1 MQARQPSWRRHGA
14 SVEKTGCGSSKMV
27 STGRSICGVFF
38 AMPLLVRVLKLKK
51 ETCTMRK
58 PLTPK
63 LGIQGLENL
72 DAAILAALATN
83 ATVLLIGPHGSAKT
97 LLARRVAET
106 LGCTFRHYNTS
117 LLNYDDL
124 VGYPIPDQGN
134 LTLNFIQT
142 PGTIWNAEFILFD
155 EISRARPEIQNKVF
169 PIVHE
174 HRVQGIE
181 LEHLSHCWAAMNPPS
196 DGEDAHD
203 AIYFGSWSLDAALA
217 DRFRFILRVQ
227 GFSELQ
233 ENAREEILL
242 NGDGKKGRLAL
253 KAWIEA
259 VRKQLKSADE
269 TDRRWAVRY
278 LSAMVPLLEK
288 AELAISGRRARYL
301 FENILA
307 LQAAERVLGERC
319 ELGDVAL
326 RAVLAGLPHSASGK
340 TVEHGKILLAHKQ
353 AALDAGAGSDS
364 IISKIRR
371 IKDPVKRAEVALREK
386 PDRPV
391 QTQIFSDAFAS
402 LSLIERYA
410 WVHRV
415 FPRISENAQV
425 GAAVL
430 EMLAEIESKIHD
442 GAHAEF
448 SETMDNSGK
457 RWQFWQSLSESIAR
471 FEESDAVAAEHVA
484 VARALFFIEEECVP
498 LEKVAATFAE
508 IDERISSCA

>member
-1 MQARQPSWRRHGA
+1 
-14 SVEKTGCGSSKMV
+14 
-27 STGRSICGVFF
+27 
-38 AMPLLVRVLKLKK
+38 
-51 ETCTMRK
+51 MRK
-58 PLTPK
+58 TLTPE
-63 LGIQGLENL
+63 LGIHGLKNL
-72 DAAILAALATN
+72 DAVILAALASN

-97 LLARRVAET
+97 LLARRIAET
-106 LGCTFRHYNTS
+106 LGCAFRHYNTS

-124 VGYPIPDQGN
+124 VGYPIPDPGN
-134 LTLNFIQT
+134 RTLNFIQT

-181 LEHLSHCWAAMNPPS
+181 LQHLSHCWAAMNPPS
-196 DGEDAHD
+196 DGEEAHD

-217 DRFRFILRVQ
+217 DRFRFVLRVP
-227 GFSELQ
+227 GFNELQ
-233 ENAREEILL
+233 ENAREEIML
-242 NGDGKKGRLAL
+242 NGDENKGRPAL
-253 KAWIEA
+253 KSRIEA
-259 VRKQLKSADE
+259 VRKQLNSVDD
-269 TDRRWAVRY
+269 TDKHWLVRY
-278 LSAMVPLLEK
+278 LSAMIPLLEK
-288 AELAISGRRARYL
+288 AEITISGRRARYL
-301 FENILA
+301 FENVLA
-307 LQAAERVLGERC
+307 LHAAERVLGERS

-326 RAVLAGLPHSASGK
+326 RGVFAGLPHSASGK

-353 AALDAGAGSDS
+353 AILDAGAGSDS

-386 PDRPV
+386 PDKPL

-402 LSLIERYA
+402 LSLVERYA

-430 EMLAEIESKIHD
+430 EMMAEVESKIHD

-448 SETMDNSGK
+448 SESMDNSGK
-457 RWQFWQSLSESIAR
+457 RWKFWQDLSESIAR
-471 FEESDAVAAEHVA
+471 FEEGGDITAEHVA
-484 VARALFFIEEECVP
+484 VARALFFIEEETVP
-498 LEKVAATFAE
+498 LEKVAATFAD

>member
-1 MQARQPSWRRHGA
+1 
-14 SVEKTGCGSSKMV
+14 
-27 STGRSICGVFF
+27 
-38 AMPLLVRVLKLKK
+38 
-51 ETCTMRK
+51 MRK
-58 PLTPK
+58 FLTPK
-63 LGIQGLENL
+63 LGIHGLKNL
-72 DAAILAALATN
+72 DAVILAALASN

-97 LLARRVAET
+97 LLARRVAEK
-106 LGCTFRHYNTS
+106 LGCSFRHYNTS

-124 VGYPIPDQGN
+124 VGYPIPDQEN
-134 LTLNFIQT
+134 RTLNFIQT

-181 LEHLSHCWAAMNPPS
+181 LQHLSHCWAAMNPPS
-196 DGEDAHD
+196 DGEDAND

-217 DRFRFILRVQ
+217 DRFRFILKVQ
-227 GFSELQ
+227 GFNELQ
-233 ENAREEILL
+233 ENAREQILL

-253 KAWIEA
+253 KTWIES
-259 VRKQLKSADE
+259 VRKQLNAADE

-288 AELAISGRRARYL
+288 AELPISGRRARYL

-307 LQAAERVLGERC
+307 LQAAEKVLGERS

-326 RAVLAGLPHSASGK
+326 RAVFAGLPHSASGK
-340 TVEHGKILLAHKQ
+340 TLEHGKILLAHKQ
-353 AALDAGAGSDS
+353 AVLDAEACTDS

-386 PDRPV
+386 PERPL

-402 LSLIERYA
+402 LSLVERYA

-415 FPRISENAQV
+415 FPRISEETHI

-430 EMLAEIESKIHD
+430 EMMAEVESKIHD

-448 SETMDNSGK
+448 SESMNNNGK
-457 RWQFWQSLSESIAR
+457 RWKFWQDLSESIAR
-471 FEESDAVAAEHVA
+471 FEEGGDITAEHVA
-484 VARALFFIEEECVP
+484 VARALFFIEEETVP
-498 LEKVAATFAE
+498 LEKVAATFAD

>member
-1 MQARQPSWRRHGA
+1 M
-14 SVEKTGCGSSKMV
+14 
-27 STGRSICGVFF
+27 
-38 AMPLLVRVLKLKK
+38 KK
-51 ETCTMRK
+51 Y
-58 PLTPK
+58 LTPK
-63 LGIQGLENL
+63 LGIHGLENL
-72 DAAILAALATN
+72 DAAILAALATES
-83 ATVLLIGPHGSAKT
+83 TLLLIGPHGSAKT

-106 LGCTFRHYNTS
+106 LGCSFRHYNTS

-124 VGYPIPDQGN
+124 VGYPMPDQEN
-134 LTLNFIQT
+134 RTLNFIQT

-181 LEHLSHCWAAMNPPS
+181 LQHLSHCWAAMNPPS

-217 DRFRFILRVQ
+217 DRFRFILRVP
-227 GFSELQ
+227 GFDELQ
-233 ENAREEILL
+233 EKEREEILL
-242 NGDGKKGRLAL
+242 NGDGKKGRPAL
-253 KAWIEA
+253 KTWIGS
-259 VRKQLKSADE
+259 VRKKLNAADE

-288 AELAISGRRARYL
+288 AELPISGRRARYL

-307 LQAAERVLGERC
+307 LQAAERVLGERS

-326 RAVLAGLPHSASGK
+326 RAVFAGLPHSASGK

-353 AALDAGAGSDS
+353 AVLDAGAGSDS

-386 PDRPV
+386 PDRPL

-402 LSLIERYA
+402 LSLVERYA

-415 FPRISENAQV
+415 FPRISEGAHV

-430 EMLAEIESKIHD
+430 EMMAEVESKIHD

-448 SETMDNSGK
+448 SESMHNNGK
-457 RWQFWQSLSESIAR
+457 RWKFWQDLSESIAR
-471 FEESDAVAAEHVA
+471 FEEGGDITAEHVA
-484 VARALFFIEEECVP
+484 VAR
-498 LEKVAATFAE
+498 
-508 IDERISSCA
+508 CA

>member
-14 SVEKTGCGSSKMV
+14 SVVKTGCGSSKMV
-27 STGRSICGVFF
+27 STGCSICGLFIV
-38 AMPLLVRVLKLKK
+38 MPLLVPVWKLEK
-51 ETCTMRK
+51 ETCAMRK
-58 PLTPK
+58 CLTPK

-72 DAAILAALATN
+72 DAAILAALATKS
-83 ATVLLIGPHGSAKT
+83 TVLLIGPHGSAKT

-106 LGCTFRHYNTS
+106 LDCTFRHYNTS

-124 VGYPIPDQGN
+124 VGYPIPDAGN
-134 LTLNFIQT
+134 RTLNFIQT

-181 LEHLSHCWAAMNPPS
+181 LENLIHCWAAMNPPS
-196 DGEDAHD
+196 DGEDDHD

-227 GFSELQ
+227 GFNDLP

-242 NGDGKKGRLAL
+242 NGDGKKGRLGL
-253 KAWIEA
+253 KAWIKS
-259 VRKQLKSADE
+259 VRKQLNAADE

-278 LSAMVPLLEK
+278 LTAMVPLLEK
-288 AELAISGRRARYL
+288 AELPVSGRRARYL

-307 LQAAERVLGERC
+307 LQAAERALGEHSDI
-319 ELGDVAL
+319 GDVAL
-326 RAVLAGLPHSASGK
+326 RTVLTGLPHSASGK

-353 AALDAGAGSDS
+353 AVQDAGADADS

-386 PDRPV
+386 ADRPV

-425 GAAVL
+425 GAPVL
-430 EMLAEIESKIHD
+430 EMLAEIESKIYD

-448 SETMDNSGK
+448 NETMDNNGK
-457 RWQFWQSLSESIAR
+457 RWDFWQRLSESIAR
-471 FEESDAVAAEHVA
+471 FEEGNAIAAEHVA

-498 LEKVAATFAE
+498 LEKVAAVFTD
-508 IDERISSCA
+508 IDERILSCT